1 MRQRYLMRSLY
12 TIVTNK
18 AARGKKGAIVAIVEG
33 TVSENVIE
41 VIEKIPENKRE
52 QVKEVT
58 LDLSDSMRKIVRRCF
73 SKAHRVIDRFHV
85 QKLSYDVLQEI
96 RIAHRWEAINEE
108 TEAMEQAKLSN
119 KKYEPQWLNGDS
131 KKQLLAPSRY
141 ILFKS
146 ADKWTE
152 KQRTKLL
159 ARTFSRHQRS
169 LLPYSLPSHDI
180 FQKLRQRRSTTQSC
194 PMVQQSGRIEF
205 QIFQNSLLQICG
217 YNILCTS
224 TLI

>member
-1 MRQRYLMRSLY
+1 M
-12 TIVTNK
+12 
-18 AARGKKGAIVAIVEG
+18 
-33 TVSENVIE
+33 
-41 VIEKIPENKRE
+41 IEKIPENKRE

-73 SKAHRVIDRFHV
+73 SRAHRVIDRFHV
-85 QKLSYDVLQEI
+85 QKLSYDALQEI

-119 KKYEPQWLNGDS
+119 KKYEPQLLKNGDS

-152 KQRTKLL
+152 KQKQRTKLL

-180 FQKLRQRRSTTQSC
+180 FHKLRQRRITTQSC

-205 QIFQNSLLQICG
+205 QIFQYHRRNRL
-217 YNILCTS
+217 
-224 TLI
+224 